1 MKVGDLV
8 RLKPSVLHSSANL
21 DMHDRFGSKAPDEEP
36 SDILG
41 VIVSR
46 HQNAVKV
53 HWFCNPSSAPNRT
66 QYTLKL
72 KVVSEL

>member
-8 RLKPSVLHSSANL
+8 KLRPSVLHSTANL
-21 DMHDRFGSKAPDEEP
+21 DMHDRSGTKAPEMP
-36 SDILG
+36 SDIIG
-41 VIVSR
+41 VIVSK

-53 HWFCNPSSAPNRT
+53 HWFCNPASAPKKT

>member
-8 RLKPSVLHSSANL
+8 KLKPSVLHSTANL
-21 DMHDRFGSKAPDEEP
+21 HMHDRLGTRAPDLP
-36 SDILG
+36 TDIIG
-41 VIVSR
+41 VIVSK

-53 HWFCNPSSAPNRT
+53 HWFCNPSSAPKRT

>member
-8 RLKPSVLHSSANL
+8 RLKPSVLHGTANL
-21 DMHDRFGSKAPDEEP
+21 DMHDRLGTKAPDPFDEV
-36 SDILG
+36 LG
-41 VIVSR
+41 VIISR
-46 HQNAVKV
+46 HANAVKV
-53 HWFCNPSSAPNRT
+53 HWFCNSTSAPPRN